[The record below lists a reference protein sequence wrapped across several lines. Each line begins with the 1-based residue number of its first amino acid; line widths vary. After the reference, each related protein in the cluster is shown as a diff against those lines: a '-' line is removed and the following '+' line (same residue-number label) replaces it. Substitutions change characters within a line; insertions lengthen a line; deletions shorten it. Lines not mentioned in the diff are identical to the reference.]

1 MNDYDSLI
9 TTLPC
14 ASRMFSKEQAQ
25 PYWAAVEHDS
35 VDRNRGAADHYKYPL
50 VIKHVR
56 LYPPEAINT
65 KKFFI
70 HNQRCIQNPFKHLR

>member
-35 VDRNRGAADHYKYPL
+35 VDRNRGAADH
-50 VIKHVR
+50 
-56 LYPPEAINT
+56 
-65 KKFFI
+65 
-70 HNQRCIQNPFKHLR
+70 